1 MMPIRPTGY
10 QQALIDAFFF
20 EQDQQ
25 LLKTFHERM
34 ERMDRRAQLS
44 QVCGIHDEAVLDRL
58 VELEITPEELAA
70 MAVVPLVYVAWA
82 DRQVQEG
89 ERKAI
94 LAAAQAAGIQPQ
106 EGRYPLLEHW
116 LKKRPGAELFEAWKH
131 YIQDLCRRLKG
142 EEVEKLKSDV
152 MARARNVAEAAGG
165 FLGLGSKVSAA
176 ERAALDDLERAF
188 E

>member
-1 MMPIRPTGY
+1 MKPIRPTGY
-10 QQALIDAFFF
+10 QQTLIDAFFF
-20 EQDQQ
+20 EHDQQ
-25 LLKTFHERM
+25 LLKAFHERM
-34 ERMDRRAQLS
+34 ERLDRRAQLS

-82 DRQVQEG
+82 DRQVQEA

-94 LAAAQAAGIQPQ
+94 LAAAQAAGIEPR

-116 LKKRPGAELFEAWKH
+116 LKKRPGAGLFEAWKH
-131 YIQDLCRRLKG
+131 YIQGLCGRLKP
-142 EEVEKLKSDV
+142 EEVEQLKSDV
-152 MARARNVAEAAGG
+152 MARALNVAEAAGG
-165 FLGLGSKVSAA
+165 FLGLGNKVSAA
-176 ERAALDDLERAF
+176 ELAALDELERAF